1 MTASRASLPS
11 RRRRGSR
18 CASCYRS
25 TASWSLKCGG
35 AREGAVRSSET
46 LYFFSGPG
54 GRSRVRDRTQFRTQ
68 RSGSGREFTYLDGRF
83 AHYPQVTL
91 PLTLSNTSELSVTV
105 PNSQLPTAST
115 VSQTNGAAYFTVPVM
130 RNQGGGP
137 SPSPRARAEVF
148 LRLVWIVHTK
158 TILIP

>member
-130 RNQGGGP
+130 RNQGGPKPKPKGAGGGIFTTRLD
-137 SPSPRARAEVF
+137 RA
-148 LRLVWIVHTK
+148 H
-158 TILIP
+158 

>member
-1 MTASRASLPS
+1 M
-11 RRRRGSR
+11 
-18 CASCYRS
+18 
-25 TASWSLKCGG
+25 
-35 AREGAVRSSET
+35 RSSET

-105 PNSQLPTAST
+105 PNSQLPTD
-115 VSQTNGAAYFTVPVM
+115 QLYPKRTVPRTLPYRQCVIKA
-130 RNQGGGP
+130 GP